1 MDMTFSAADLAFRDE
16 VRAFLDAKLNA
27 RLREGAAN
35 TPSVFTEPD
44 ITREWQAILHEQGWL
59 ATARGLRIPRSTCS
73 RRNVRLLGHR
83 LCQSWGS
90 SWSGR

>member
-1 MDMTFSAADLAFRDE
+1 MDMDFSPEDLAFREE

-44 ITREWQAILHEQGWL
+44 ITREWQAILAEKGWL
-59 ATARGLRIPRSTCS
+59 ATSWPVEDGGPGFSGGGAPR
-73 RRNVRLLGHR
+73 RPRPA
-83 LCQSWGS
+83 
-90 SWSGR
+90 GR